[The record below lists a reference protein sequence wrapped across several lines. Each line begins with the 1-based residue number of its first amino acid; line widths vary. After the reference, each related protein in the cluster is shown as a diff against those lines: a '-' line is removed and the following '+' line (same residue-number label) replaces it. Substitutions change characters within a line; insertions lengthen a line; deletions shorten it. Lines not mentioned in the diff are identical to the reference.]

1 MVKQMR
7 KHETRVITGNACA
20 AYTAKLCRPD
30 VVALYP
36 ITPQS
41 EIVEQLTRFKADGQL
56 EAEMVE
62 VEGENSAMNT
72 VTGACVAGGRV
83 FTATASYGLVYMYDA
98 MMQTS
103 GFRAPVVMV
112 NVNREIPGI
121 HAVSTSQQDLIS
133 VRDIGWLQL
142 IVEDDQ
148 EIIDTLI
155 QSYRL
160 AEDFDI
166 QLPLMLNY
174 DGYYVSYSAE
184 AVKLPMQADVDEY
197 LSVLKTQ
204 PRRLT
209 LKPGVPMGAGSHGM
223 LVAYTEL
230 RYKHLQAM
238 ERAKAKFDQ
247 IDKEYGDFFG
257 RSYGGQI
264 EEYRCDD
271 AEVVLVTTGSATGT
285 AKTVVDAMREKGVK
299 VGVAKIRMY
308 RPFPRERLVKVLKG
322 KKAIGVLDR
331 SVAFGWNSGPMFVE
345 VRSLAPEIGNMPMLS
360 FIDGIAN
367 LDITSGNIERMIK
380 DILAASKG
388 KPYQETTW
396 ISLEEQ
402 I

>member
-1 MVKQMR
+1 VVKQMR
-7 KHETRVITGNACA
+7 KYETKVLTGNYCTGYAVR
-20 AYTAKLCRPD
+20 LCRPD
-30 VVALYP
+30 VIAMYP

-41 EIVEQLTRFKADGQL
+41 EVVEQLTRFKADGQL
-56 EAEMVE
+56 DAEMVE
-62 VEGENSAMNT
+62 VEGENSAMN
-72 VTGACVAGGRV
+72 VITGASVAGGRV

-103 GFRAPVVMV
+103 GFRTPVVMV

-160 AEDFDI
+160 AEDYDI
-166 QLPLMLNY
+166 RVPLMLNY

-184 AVKLPMQADVDEY
+184 AVKVPMQEDVDEF
-197 LSVLKTQ
+197 LSILKTQ
-204 PRRLT
+204 PQRMT
-209 LKPGVPMGAGSHGM
+209 LKPGVPVGAGSHGM

-230 RYKHLQAM
+230 RYKHMQAM

-257 RSYGGQI
+257 RYYGGQI

-271 AEVVLVTTGSATGT
+271 ADVILITSGSATGT
-285 AKTVVDAMREKGVK
+285 AKTVIDALREKGEK
-299 VGVAKIRMY
+299 VGLVKIRMY

-322 KKAIGVLDR
+322 RKAIGVLDR

-345 VRSLAPEIGNMPMLS
+345 VRSLTPQIGNIPMMS

-388 KPYQETTW
+388 KPYPETTW

>member
-20 AYTAKLCRPD
+20 SYAVRLCRPD

-41 EIVEQLTRFKADGQL
+41 EVVEQLTRFKADGEL
-56 EAEMVE
+56 EAEMVP
-62 VEGENSAMNT
+62 VEGENSAMNV
-72 VTGACVAGGRV
+72 VTAASVAGGRV
-83 FTATASYGLVYMYDA
+83 FTATASYGLLFMYDA
-98 MMQTS
+98 MCQTS

-121 HAVSTSQQDLIS
+121 HAVSASQQDLIS
-133 VRDIGWLQL
+133 VRDVGWLQV

-148 EIIDTLI
+148 EIVDTII
-155 QSYRL
+155 QSFRL

-166 QLPLMLNY
+166 QLPLQLNY
-174 DGYYVSYSAE
+174 DGYYVSFSAE
-184 AVKLPMQADVDEY
+184 AVKIPMQADVDEY

-204 PRRLT
+204 PKRMT
-209 LKPGVPMGAGSHGM
+209 LKPGVSLGAGSHGM

-230 RYKHLQAM
+230 RYKHMQAM

-257 RSYGGQI
+257 RYYGGQI
-264 EEYRCDD
+264 EEYKCDD
-271 AEVVLVTTGSATGT
+271 AEIILVTSGSATGT
-285 AKTVVDAMREKGVK
+285 AKTVIDAMREKGVK
-299 VGVAKIRMY
+299 VGLVKIRMY
-308 RPFPRERLVKVLKG
+308 RPFPRERLVKVLKN

-331 SVAFGWNSGPMFVE
+331 SVSLGWNSGPMLIE
-345 VRSLAPEIGNMPMLS
+345 IRSLTPQIGNMPLLS

-367 LDITSGNIERMIK
+367 LDITALNIERMIK

-388 KPYQETTW
+388 QPYQETTW

>member
-1 MVKQMR
+1 VVKQMR
-7 KHETRVITGNACA
+7 KQETKVITGNACS
-20 AYTAKLCRPD
+20 AYAVQLCRPD
-30 VVALYP
+30 VVALSP

-41 EIVEQLTRFKADGQL
+41 EIVEQLTKFKADGTL
-56 EAEMVE
+56 AAEMVE

-72 VTGACVAGGRV
+72 VTGACVAGARV
-83 FTATASYGLVYMYDA
+83 YTATASYGLVYMYDA

-103 GFRAPVVMV
+103 GYRAPVVMT

-133 VRDIGWLQL
+133 VRDIGWMQV

-148 EIIDTLI
+148 EIVDTTI
-155 QSYRL
+155 QAYRL

-166 QLPLMLNY
+166 QLPIMINY

-184 AVKLPMQADVDEY
+184 AVKIPLQADVDEY

-204 PRRLT
+204 PQRMT
-209 LKPGVPMGAGSHGM
+209 LKPGASIGAGSHGM
-223 LVAYTEL
+223 LVTYTEY

-238 ERAKAKFDQ
+238 ERAKAKFDL
-247 IDKEYGDFFG
+247 IDKEYGDMFG

-264 EEYRCDD
+264 EEYKCEGADII
-271 AEVVLVTTGSATGT
+271 LVTSGSATGT

-299 VGVAKIRMY
+299 VGLVKIRMY
-308 RPFPRERLVKVLKG
+308 RPFPQEKLANVLKG
-322 KKAIGVLDR
+322 RKAIGVLDR
-331 SVAFGWNSGPMFVE
+331 SVSFGYNCGPMYVE
-345 VRSLAPEIGNMPMLS
+345 IRSLTPKIGNVPLLS

-367 LDITSGNIERMIK
+367 LDITAPNIERMIK

-388 KPYQETTW
+388 QPYQETTW